1 MRSLRS
7 QTRVGG
13 EQNSLSA
20 CEIAA
25 RRTLRL
31 RNACCFTTMSS
42 NVSNPIF
49 FTLSGLTLFSVRVL
63 RDNQMLLLHNEVFT
77 AAFTTGLSLLRVEL
91 LHLSESL
98 LPSSLRSRG
107 QNVDCPPISLASLR
121 TPHGRD
127 DDVTTLPITTN
138 EVTHLRAFPI

>member
-7 QTRVGG
+7 QTRAGG
-13 EQNSLSA
+13 EQNSLSV

-42 NVSNPIF
+42 NVSNLIF

-107 QNVDCPPISLASLR
+107 QNVDCPPYPLPVYESRMVATTTSPLFPLQRMKSR
-121 TPHGRD
+121 T
-127 DDVTTLPITTN
+127 
-138 EVTHLRAFPI
+138 

>member
-7 QTRVGG
+7 QTRAGG
-13 EQNSLSA
+13 EQNSLSV

-63 RDNQMLLLHNEVFT
+63 RDNQMLLLHNEAFT

-98 LPSSLRSRG
+98 LPSSLRRVGRMSTAPHIPCQSTNPAWSRRRRHH
-107 QNVDCPPISLASLR
+107 SS
-121 TPHGRD
+121 HY
-127 DDVTTLPITTN
+127 N
-138 EVTHLRAFPI
+138 E